1 MTEKKNKKNNSKKE
15 SKFLDLKNIDK
26 STEAAVY
33 YGFMPI
39 ELPKIDKEDKD
50 NIYNN
55 IEKYI
60 EKNIEKKLNSLLE
73 TLPEK
78 LPKEPIVSEFHNM
91 TMRELYKN
99 TLQTTIDIIN
109 DITEAYNKY
118 DYVDINN
125 YIYIIIDILTKEDRK
140 LYVGIIFIFLSFII
154 YFIDGASV

>member
-1 MTEKKNKKNNSKKE
+1 MIKRIKRIKIIYTIILRNILKKHWE
-15 SKFLDLKNIDK
+15 
-26 STEAAVY
+26 
-33 YGFMPI
+33 
-39 ELPKIDKEDKD
+39 
-50 NIYNN
+50 
-55 IEKYI
+55 
-60 EKNIEKKLNSLLE
+60 KLNSLLE